1 MGTKKIIIII
11 GVIIVIAVAILL
23 LLLNNPNKPK
33 PDTLSTQCS
42 LACQSGLKISFCD
55 VERTL
60 SKGATATCNQLST
73 DSQYSSY
80 GVQSCPS
87 ISCTVSA
94 QEAAHLADQ
103 TCVTGLG
110 GTWQTP
116 VNGIC
121 PQTGITAIRQLTPS
135 DQPPVAGQIC
145 CR

>member
-1 MGTKKIIIII
+1 MSAKKVIIISAI
-11 GVIIVIAVAILL
+11 IIVIAAVIVFFVFF
-23 LLLNNPNKPK
+23 NKPK
-33 PDTLSTQCS
+33 PDPISVQCAF
-42 LACQSGLKISFCD
+42 ACQSGQKTSFCT

-60 SKGATATCNQLST
+60 NDKTTATCDQLST
-73 DSQYSSY
+73 NSQYSSY
-80 GVQSCPS
+80 NVQSCAS

-116 VNGIC
+116 VNGVC
-121 PQTGITAIRQLTPS
+121 PQSGIKIIRQITPS
-135 DQPPVAGQIC
+135 DQPSITGQIC